1 MFFMFLIV
9 CDFEIRTFVC
19 KIHCLTQGLMRSLG
33 IQAVQ
38 TNRVIKW
45 LVIFNPWFVAYSK
58 TNMYLLI
65 KQSNCF
71 TSLVWNWQ
79 IAFKPFF
86 CVGWLTFY
94 FFFTC
99 NHDIYVKDLYK
110 TFLWLGFFVFLIFK
124 NGLESLPLKMLL
136 FKIVYKQRFLHC
148 LNNYLYLAFW
158 NVAWGMQEYCWV
170 YEN

>member
-1 MFFMFLIV
+1 
-9 CDFEIRTFVC
+9 
-19 KIHCLTQGLMRSLG
+19 
-33 IQAVQ
+33 
-38 TNRVIKW
+38 
-45 LVIFNPWFVAYSK
+45 
-58 TNMYLLI
+58 MYLLI

-136 FKIVYKQRFLHC
+136 FKLSINKGFFIAWIIIYIWLFGMLPEACKSIVEYMKINSCSNMLTLRCHSFLTRLFLSSCERKYSSLLFTFHRGVIWF
-148 LNNYLYLAFW
+148 NMFKN
-158 NVAWGMQEYCWV
+158 
-170 YEN
+170 